1 MASHL
6 ADLDAMIAQLKA
18 DFNTKLAELEAL
30 RPQLIAEAIEEAD
43 AKAAAAIAEAAA
55 LRASLAPRPLA
66 NKNTNPNGP
75 SEYNTF
81 ITAVWHEMA
90 AAKGLVSAT
99 HDAAFK
105 AAANTMGVTFA
116 QARAEVIRLKHAGIH
131 SYKDYKA

>member
-55 LRASLAPRPLA
+55 LRASLAPEPLVKKKA
-66 NKNTNPNGP
+66 NPDGP
-75 SEYNTF
+75 SEYNAF
-81 ITAVWHEMA
+81 ITAMWHEMA
-90 AAKGLVSAT
+90 AAKGVVSAT
-99 HDAAFK
+99 HNVAFK
-105 AAANTMGVTFA
+105 KAANAVGVTFF
-116 QARAEVIRLKHAGIH
+116 QARAEVIRQMDAGIR